1 MADISQEKMKECLH
15 LYMSNDRLR
24 RKCVDRDLKF
34 INMHHSQ
41 HRLLMHLSHTK
52 EIQNQTDIA
61 KKFEVSQAAIGVSL
75 RKLESNGYIKK
86 EVQQNDNRFNK
97 ILITEKGNE
106 LIKKSRETF
115 DEMDK
120 YIFKDFTEKEIDDL
134 TFLLKKMRKNLNEK
148 ECEQND

>member
-1 MADISQEKMKECLH
+1 
-15 LYMSNDRLR
+15 
-24 RKCVDRDLKF
+24 
-34 INMHHSQ
+34 MHHSQ

-61 KKFEVSQAAIGVSL
+61 KKFEVSQAAIAVAL